1 MYLCVWQLLDSEN
14 NLSEILPVLQTCY
27 RQETQSVPWVCV
39 LWKIWHII
47 RENKCTLVWWAWHF
61 LTMTSFFNPQ
71 FFPLLNLF
79 LFIQLYFFT
88 LLLGQTDLYVDRF
101 IYKINNDK
109 WSQADYWEL
118 RKISLIPVSAHY
130 WNLLFILK
138 IVRLPEVLL

>member
-47 RENKCTLVWWAWHF
+47 RENVRWCDGLDIFLLWRLFSTL
-61 LTMTSFFNPQ
+61 N
-71 FFPLLNLF
+71 FFPLLNLL

>member
-1 MYLCVWQLLDSEN
+1 MG
-14 NLSEILPVLQTCY
+14 
-27 RQETQSVPWVCV
+27 
-39 LWKIWHII
+39 
-47 RENKCTLVWWAWHF
+47 
-61 LTMTSFFNPQ
+61 LTFSYYDVFFQPSI
-71 FFPLLNLF
+71 FFPFLICYCLF
-79 LFIQLYFFT
+79 SYIFFT

>member
-1 MYLCVWQLLDSEN
+1 MRIDVRWCDGLDIFLLWRLFS
-14 NLSEILPVLQTCY
+14 
-27 RQETQSVPWVCV
+27 
-39 LWKIWHII
+39 
-47 RENKCTLVWWAWHF
+47 TL
-61 LTMTSFFNPQ
+61 N
-71 FFPLLNLF
+71 FFPLLNLL

-118 RKISLIPVSAHY
+118 RKISLIPVSAHC

-138 IVRLPEVLL
+138 LLDYQKSSCKLEVYYLSKISLQLFSEVHFIVKISKRKHILHIKELGLNLGM